1 MFREC
6 LIDGETEKQKDYI
19 SACTSFS
26 FAMTKRLKGE
36 MLIWAHNLRAHHH
49 GGEDMVAGTRQLVP
63 VHLTSGGL
71 ERGKL
76 ASSLDLVQHSGHVM
90 APQTLR
96 AGPPTAMQSRK
107 SLADILRGASRS
119 RQVDS
124 QY

>member
-1 MFREC
+1 MVGRTWWQ
-6 LIDGETEKQKDYI
+6 G
-19 SACTSFS
+19 
-26 FAMTKRLKGE
+26 RG
-36 MLIWAHNLRAHHH
+36 
-49 GGEDMVAGTRQLVP
+49 DMVAGTRQLVP

-119 RQVDS
+119 HQVDS